1 MADQLTLGFDPALPR
16 ASTVAP
22 MWPVPRREPFD
33 SADHVFEPAWGGH
46 RVLVFLEPGGG
57 LRAVD
62 ATGAD
67 VAPLLP
73 ELAGLRGL
81 AKAKSAV
88 LDGELVAVDGL
99 GRADPAALESRL
111 AGGGGR
117 AVSLLAFDLLHH
129 DGTWLLGKPLEA
141 RRALLRRVVADGD
154 AAVVVPMVA
163 GEGRALY
170 AAVAA
175 QGIWGVLAR
184 GRTSPYLP
192 GVRSR
197 LWRVIAVRPADA
209 DHDGAPPEPEEPPAR
224 PAAPVLT
231 VLRRLPLDFD

>member
-1 MADQLTLGFDPALPR
+1 
-16 ASTVAP
+16 VAP
-22 MWPVPRREPFD
+22 MWPVPRRDAFD
-33 SADHVFEPAWGGH
+33 SADHVFEPTWGGH
-46 RVLVFLEPGGG
+46 RVLVFLEPGGT

-67 VAPLLP
+67 LAPVLP
-73 ELAGLRGL
+73 ELAGVRGL
-81 AKAKSAV
+81 VAARSAV
-88 LDGELVAVDGL
+88 LDGELVAVDGR
-99 GRADPAALESRL
+99 GRADPAALRTRL

-117 AVSLLAFDLLHH
+117 PVSLLAFDLLHH
-129 DGTWLLGKPLEA
+129 DGTWLLGKPLET
-141 RRALLRRVVADGD
+141 RRALLRRAVADGD
-154 AAVVVPMVA
+154 SAVVVPMVA

-184 GRTSPYLP
+184 SRTSPYLP

-209 DHDGAPPEPEEPPAR
+209 DQEGPSPEADDAIAR

-231 VLRRLPLDFD
+231 LLRRLPLDFD

>member
-1 MADQLTLGFDPALPR
+1 MADQLSLGFDPALPR
-16 ASTVAP
+16 ASAVAP
-22 MWPVPRREPFD
+22 MWPVPRRDPFD
-33 SADHVFEPAWGGH
+33 SGDHVFEPAWGGH
-46 RVLVFLEPGGG
+46 RVLVFLEPGSG

-62 ATGAD
+62 ATGANL
-67 VAPLLP
+67 APLLP
-73 ELAGLRGL
+73 ELAGLRERV
-81 AKAKSAV
+81 AARSAV
-88 LDGELVAVDGL
+88 LDGELVAVDGR
-99 GRADPAALESRL
+99 GRADPAALRARL
-111 AGGGGR
+111 AGATGR

-129 DGTWLLGKPLEA
+129 DGTWLLGKPLET

-163 GEGRALY
+163 GEGLALY

-184 GRTSPYLP
+184 ARTSPYLP

-197 LWRVIAVRPADA
+197 LWRVIAARPADA
-209 DHDGAPPEPEEPPAR
+209 GPDAAAPDPEEAPAR
-224 PAAPVLT
+224 AAAPVLT

>member
-1 MADQLTLGFDPALPR
+1 MADQLSLGFDPALPR
-16 ASTVAP
+16 ANAVAP
-22 MWPVPRREPFD
+22 MWPVPRRDPFD

-46 RVLVFLEPGGG
+46 RVLVFLEPSGA

-67 VAPLLP
+67 LAPVLP
-73 ELAGLRGL
+73 ELAGLRDL
-81 AKAKSAV
+81 ARARSAV
-88 LDGELVAVDGL
+88 LDGELVAVDDG
-99 GRADPAALESRL
+99 GRADPASLRARL
-111 AGGGGR
+111 AGRSGR
-117 AVSLLAFDLLHH
+117 PVSLLTFDLLHH
-129 DGTWLLGKPLEA
+129 DGTWLLGRPLEA
-141 RRALLRRVVADGD
+141 RRALLRKVVTDGD

-170 AAVAA
+170 AAVAE
-175 QGIWGVLAR
+175 QGVWGVLAR
-184 GRTSPYLP
+184 ARTSPYLP

-197 LWRVIAVRPADA
+197 LWRVIAVRS
-209 DHDGAPPEPEEPPAR
+209 DGADRDETAPWPDDVPVR